1 MGQAVKPRLPWLLVA
16 VLAMVALLHLAF
28 ARVTPGLGALLEWL
42 FAWTGATEAV
52 SEQDRFVFASIRTPR
67 VLVAVFGGAA
77 LALAGTVMQA
87 TFRNPLAS
95 PDIIGTAA
103 GAAFG
108 GAIAIVAGWSQASVV
123 LTPLAALA
131 GAVGVTSLVFT
142 LAGSHGRFS
151 VANLLLAGIALNTL
165 FGALTSFVVTMAFS
179 NYTAS
184 SQVLFWL
191 MGGLDNRTWDH
202 ALITAG
208 GFGLFAMLIL
218 PRVRELDLLTLRDDS
233 AHSLG
238 VDAARARRYLVWC
251 ACGLTAT
258 TVANCGGIAFVGLI
272 VPHLARLLVGPAHR
286 LLLPTAALLGASL
299 MVISDL
305 GCRLAPADW
314 NLRLGVVTAIAG
326 APYFLYLLARQ
337 RRGVQL

>member
-1 MGQAVKPRLPWLLVA
+1 MKRRLPFVLVGVLLVVA
-16 VLAMVALLHLAF
+16 VLHLGF
-28 ARVTPGLGALLEWL
+28 ARVSPSLGEL
-42 FAWTGATEAV
+42 FAWLFSWAGAGESL
-52 SEQDRFVFASIRTPR
+52 SETDRFVFADVRTPR
-67 VLVAVFGGAA
+67 VLVAAFGGAA

-87 TFRNPLAS
+87 SFRNPLAS

-108 GAIAIVAGWSQASVV
+108 GAIAIVFGWSQLAVV
-123 LTPLAALA
+123 FTPLAALA
-131 GAVGVTSLVFT
+131 GAVGVTSLVFA

-165 FGALTSFVVTMAFS
+165 FGALTSFVVTKSFS

-202 ALITAG
+202 AWITAG
-208 GFGLFAMLIL
+208 GLVLFTALIW

-238 VDAARARRYLVWC
+238 VDAVRARRYLVWC

-258 TVANCGGIAFVGLI
+258 TVANSGGIAFVGLI
-272 VPHLARLLVGPAHR
+272 VPHLARLLVGPSHR
-286 LLLPTAALLGASL
+286 MLIPTAALLGAIL

-305 GCRLAPADW
+305 GCRIAPADW

-326 APYFLYLLARQ
+326 APYFLFLLARQ
-337 RRGVQL
+337 RNGVRL

>member
-1 MGQAVKPRLPWLLVA
+1 MKRRLPLLLLALLLVA
-16 VLAMVALLHLAF
+16 AAVHLAF
-28 ARVTPGLGALLEWL
+28 ARVTPGPGALFDWL
-42 FAWTGATEAV
+42 FAWTGAADAPSQQEH
-52 SEQDRFVFASIRTPR
+52 FVFASIRTPR
-67 VLVAVFGGAA
+67 MLVAVFGGAA

-87 TFRNPLAS
+87 SFRNPLAS

-108 GAIAIVAGWSQASVV
+108 GAVAIVSDWSQLSVFI
-123 LTPLAALA
+123 TPLAALV
-131 GAVGVTSLVFT
+131 GAVGVTTLVFV

-165 FGALTSFVVTMAFS
+165 FGALTSFVVTKAFS

-191 MGGLDNRTWDH
+191 MGGLDNRTWNH
-202 ALITAG
+202 AWITAG
-208 GFGLFAMLIL
+208 GFVLFTMMVW

-238 VDAARARRYLVWC
+238 VNAARSRRYLVWC

-258 TVANCGGIAFVGLI
+258 TVANSGGIAFVGLI

-286 LLLPTAALLGASL
+286 LLLPTAALLGALL
-299 MVISDL
+299 MVVSDL
-305 GCRLAPADW
+305 GCRVAPAQW

-337 RRGVQL
+337 RRGEQS

>member
-1 MGQAVKPRLPWLLVA
+1 MKRRLPLLLFGVLVVA
-16 VLAMVALLHLAF
+16 ALLHLGF
-28 ARVTPGLGALLEWL
+28 ARERPGLGALFAWL
-42 FAWTGATEAV
+42 LSWTGATDAPDV
-52 SEQDRFVFASIRTPR
+52 ADRLVLGTIRSPR
-67 VLVAVFGGAA
+67 VLVAIFGGAA

-108 GAIAIVAGWSQASVV
+108 GAIAIVFGWADLGVV
-123 LTPLAALA
+123 MTPLLALG
-131 GAVGVTSLVFT
+131 GAVGVTALVFV
-142 LAGSHGRFS
+142 LAGSHGRFT

-165 FGALTSFVVTMAFS
+165 FGALTSFVVTFAFD

-184 SQVLFWL
+184 SRVLFWL
-191 MGGLDNRTWDH
+191 MGGLDARTWQH
-202 ALITAG
+202 AWITAG
-208 GFGLFAMLIL
+208 GFTLFALMVW
-218 PRVRELDLLTLRDDS
+218 PRARELDLLTLRDDS

-238 VDAARARRYLVWC
+238 LDAQRARRTLVWY

-258 TVANCGGIAFVGLI
+258 TVANSGGIAFVGLI

-286 LLLPTAALLGASL
+286 VLLPTAALLGAIL
-299 MVISDL
+299 MVVSDL
-305 GCRLAPADW
+305 GCRISPPEW
-314 NLRLGVVTAIAG
+314 NLRLGVVTAVAG

-337 RRGVQL
+337 RRGVAL

>member
-1 MGQAVKPRLPWLLVA
+1 MKRKLPLVLLA
-16 VLAMVALLHLAF
+16 LLLLAALLHLAF
-28 ARVTPGLGALLEWL
+28 ARVQPGFAALFDWL
-42 FAWTGATEAV
+42 FSWTAATAPL
-52 SEQDRFVFASIRTPR
+52 SEGEEFVFGSIRTPR
-67 VLVAVFGGAA
+67 MLVAVFGGAA

-87 TFRNPLAS
+87 SFRNPLAS

-108 GAIAIVAGWSQASVV
+108 AALAIVFHVAGVSVFA
-123 LTPLAALA
+123 TPLAALL
-131 GAVGVTSLVFT
+131 GATAVTGLVFV

-165 FGALTSFVVTMAFS
+165 FGALTSFVVTLSFD

-184 SQVLFWL
+184 SKVLFWL
-191 MGGLDNRTWDH
+191 MGGLDNRNWEH
-202 ALITAG
+202 AWITAG
-208 GFGLFAMLIL
+208 GFVLFALLIW
-218 PRVRELDLLTLRDDS
+218 PRARELDLLTLRDDS

-238 VDAARARRYLVWC
+238 VDAPRARRSLVWC

-258 TVANCGGIAFVGLI
+258 TVANSGGIAFVGLI
-272 VPHLARLLVGPAHR
+272 VPHLARLLVGPSHR
-286 LLLPTAALLGASL
+286 LLLPTAALLGAIL
-299 MVISDL
+299 MVVSDL
-305 GCRLAPADW
+305 GCRIAPASW

-337 RRGVQL
+337 RRGVPL

>member
-1 MGQAVKPRLPWLLVA
+1 VGQAVKQKLPLL
-16 VLAMVALLHLAF
+16 LFALLLLAAVMHLAF
-28 ARVTPGLGALLEWL
+28 ARQEPGLGTLFDWL
-42 FAWTGATEAV
+42 FSWTGATEDVHPA
-52 SEQDRFVFASIRTPR
+52 DRFVFGAVRTPR
-67 VLVAVFGGAA
+67 MLVAAFGGAA

-87 TFRNPLAS
+87 SFRNPLAS

-108 GAIAIVAGWSQASVV
+108 GALAIVFKLADASVFA
-123 LTPLAALA
+123 TPIAALI
-131 GAVGVTSLVFT
+131 GAVGVTWLVFV

-165 FGALTSFVVTMAFS
+165 FGAITSFVVTLSFD

-184 SQVLFWL
+184 SRVLFWL
-191 MGGLDNRTWDH
+191 MGGLDARNWEH
-202 ALITAG
+202 AWITAG
-208 GFGLFAMLIL
+208 GFALFSLMVW
-218 PRVRELDLLTLRDDS
+218 PRARELDLLTLRDDS

-238 VDAARARRYLVWC
+238 VDAPRARRSLVWC

-258 TVANCGGIAFVGLI
+258 TVANSGGIAFVGLI

-286 LLLPTAALLGASL
+286 LLLPTAALLGAIL
-299 MVISDL
+299 MVVSDL
-305 GCRLAPADW
+305 GCRVSPASW

-326 APYFLYLLARQ
+326 APYFLFLLSRQ
-337 RRGVQL
+337 RRGVPL